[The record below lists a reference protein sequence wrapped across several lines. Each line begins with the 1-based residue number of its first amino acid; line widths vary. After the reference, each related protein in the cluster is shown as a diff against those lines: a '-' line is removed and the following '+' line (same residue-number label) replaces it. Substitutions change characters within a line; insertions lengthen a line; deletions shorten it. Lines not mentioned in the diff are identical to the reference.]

1 MQQQRENTASQRLF
15 LVTYTVSLTTNPLE
29 IEKAEKFKVTQI
41 AGLGRGQRIFTNI
54 CKSWAA
60 TQWAAVRRTLG
71 EHRGAL
77 WEQCAVLTSWGEG
90 HWVLI
95 DTLSPSH
102 SRDGMSLNRNY
113 ENLSVPGHLVS

>member
-1 MQQQRENTASQRLF
+1 MQQQRENTARQRLF

-41 AGLGRGQRIFTNI
+41 RGLGRGQRIFTNI

-60 TQWAAVRRTLG
+60 TQWAVVRRTLG

-77 WEQCAVLTSWGEG
+77 WEQCEVLTSWGEG
-90 HWVLI
+90 H
-95 DTLSPSH
+95 
-102 SRDGMSLNRNY
+102 
-113 ENLSVPGHLVS
+113 